1 MLECGIPIFN
11 LKSVSKLII
20 LKWRAHK
27 MGGVNNA
34 IPKMGGVNNA
44 IPKMGGVNNA
54 IPKMGGVNN
63 AIPKFY

>member
-1 MLECGIPIFN
+1 MGMLECGIPIFN

-44 IPKMGGVNNA
+44 IPK
-54 IPKMGGVNN
+54 
-63 AIPKFY
+63 FY